1 MDMARKFLAVLAV
14 TLLAFSTVACTA
26 EGEVGE
32 DGAGAGVEVD
42 GEGEGEGEGGD
53 D

>member
-1 MDMARKFLAVLAV
+1 MDIARKLVAVLAAA
-14 TLLAFSTVACTA
+14 LLTFATAACTA

-32 DGAGAGVEVD
+32 GGAGVQV
-42 GEGEGEGEGGD
+42 EGEGEGGEGGD